1 MLKKKETLMEK
12 LSRWITAAGTAIL
25 MNLLFLVAC
34 LPIVTIGQAWCGLM
48 SAIRYNVRGD
58 KWLKGFWVGFK
69 TRWIRGSVAWLLGLA
84 ACLFLLNDIQ
94 VAISANAMA
103 PLIASCVMFAVAAM
117 LQMSAL
123 CLTVYIPTDV
133 TTWIKNV
140 VNLFFKGFFPLLVS
154 AALLWLPV
162 LVFCFV
168 SGWLIYELVMVLIC
182 AYFSLTA
189 LITTVL
195 MKEPLIFFL
204 LQARADGTLTAEEGM
219 MPLPQEDDEE

>member
-1 MLKKKETLMEK
+1 MLKKKESLMDK

-48 SAIRYNVRGD
+48 GAIRYNVRGD

-69 TRWIRGSVAWLLGLA
+69 TRWIRGSLAWILGLL

-94 VAISANAMA
+94 VAISADAIV
-103 PLIASCVMFAVAAM
+103 PLVASGVMFAVAAM

-123 CLTVYIPTDV
+123 CLTVYIPTDM
-133 TTWIKNV
+133 TTWMKNV
-140 VNLFFKGFFPLLVS
+140 VNLFFKGFFPLLIS
-154 AALLWLPV
+154 TALLWLPV

-168 SGWLIYELVMVLIC
+168 SGWLIYELVMVLVC

-189 LITTVL
+189 LVTTVL
-195 MKEPLIFFL
+195 MKEPLTFFL
-204 LQARADGTLTAEEGM
+204 LQARADGTLTAEEGL